1 MSPDVSEV
9 YVESVHVHADS
20 AQHVVLLRERHRDR
34 YLPIWVGPW
43 EASAIATRL
52 QGLLPERPLTHD
64 LYTRTLLELGA
75 RVTRIV
81 VTDLA
86 DDTYRARID
95 LRLGDDHHEIDARP
109 SDAIAIALRVD
120 APIFVADAILDRVGV
135 LPGAEQEARLSMFRE
150 FVNSLEVDLGG
161 GSDMGGSDREAQGPA

>member
-1 MSPDVSEV
+1 MPSDVSEV
-9 YVESVHVHADS
+9 FVESVHVHADS

-64 LYTRTLLELGA
+64 LFSRTLLELGVHIT
-75 RVTRIV
+75 RVV

-86 DDTYRARID
+86 DDTYRARIMLSLND
-95 LRLGDDHHEIDARP
+95 IDHEIDARP
-109 SDAIAIALRVD
+109 SDAIAIALRAE
-120 APIFVADAILDRVGV
+120 APIYVADAILDRVGV

-150 FVNSLEVDLGG
+150 FVNSLEVDLE
-161 GSDMGGSDREAQGPA
+161 GGSDRETPGPA

>member
-1 MSPDVSEV
+1 MAPDVSEV

-64 LYTRTLLELGA
+64 LYTRTLLELG
-75 RVTRIV
+75 
-81 VTDLA
+81 
-86 DDTYRARID
+86 RA
-95 LRLGDDHHEIDARP
+95 
-109 SDAIAIALRVD
+109 
-120 APIFVADAILDRVGV
+120 
-135 LPGAEQEARLSMFRE
+135 
-150 FVNSLEVDLGG
+150 
-161 GSDMGGSDREAQGPA
+161 

>member
-1 MSPDVSEV
+1 MSGDVSEV
-9 YVESVHVHADS
+9 FVESVHVHADS
-20 AQHVVLLRERHRDR
+20 AQHVVLLRERQRDR

-52 QGLLPERPLTHD
+52 QGMLPERPLTHD
-64 LYTRTLLELGA
+64 LYTRTLLDLGVRIL
-75 RVTRIV
+75 RVV

-86 DDTYRARID
+86 DDTYRARIVLSLED
-95 LRLGDDHHEIDARP
+95 VEHQIDARP
-109 SDAIAIALRVD
+109 SDAIAIALRAD
-120 APIFVADAILDRVGV
+120 APIYVADEILDRVGV

-161 GSDMGGSDREAQGPA
+161 SDRETQGPI

>member
-20 AQHVVLLRERHRDR
+20 AQHVVLLRERNRDR

-52 QGLLPERPLTHD
+52 QGVLPDRPLTHD
-64 LYTRTLLELGA
+64 LYTRTLLDLGVRIE
-75 RVTRIV
+75 RVV
-81 VTDLA
+81 VTELA
-86 DDTYRARID
+86 DETYRALVG
-95 LRLGDDHHEIDARP
+95 LRLADTQYEIDARP

-120 APIFVADAILDRVGV
+120 VPIFVADAILDRVGV

-161 GSDMGGSDREAQGPA
+161 GGTDREAQGPA

>member
-9 YVESVHVHADS
+9 FVESVHVHADS

-52 QGLLPERPLTHD
+52 QGVLPERPLTHD

-75 RVTRIV
+75 SIIRVV
-81 VTDLA
+81 VTELA
-86 DDTYRARID
+86 EETYRARVVVSV
-95 LRLGDDHHEIDARP
+95 GEMEHEIDARP
-109 SDAIAIALRVD
+109 SDAIAIALRAE

-135 LPGAEQEARLSMFRE
+135 LPGAEQDTRLSMFRE

-161 GSDMGGSDREAQGPA
+161 GSEREAQGPT

>member
-9 YVESVHVHADS
+9 FVESVHVHADS

-52 QGLLPERPLTHD
+52 QGVLPERPLTHD
-64 LYTRTLLELGA
+64 LYTRTLLDLGVRII
-75 RVTRIV
+75 RVV
-81 VTDLA
+81 VTELA
-86 DDTYRARID
+86 EETYRARIV
-95 LRLGDDHHEIDARP
+95 LGSGEVEHEIDARP
-109 SDAIAIALRVD
+109 SDAIAIALRADV
-120 APIFVADAILDRVGV
+120 PIYVADAILDRVGV
-135 LPGAEQEARLSMFRE
+135 LPGLEQETRLSMFRE

-161 GSDMGGSDREAQGPA
+161 GSDREAQGPA